1 MILHICRIMRAE
13 LIETE
18 TRLVGVGRGEGGH
31 KVQTCSYNVNMYWAF
46 KIHTMTTVN
55 NTVF

>member
-1 MILHICRIMRAE
+1 MRAE